1 MPPDQLDIPSEYL
14 QYASR
19 FYVGANT
26 FHESYFVSELKHDR
40 LGHQHRAWGDF
51 FARFARY
58 ATFWAHY
65 DNNVYRE
72 VHRWSELYKD
82 TYNLYHF
89 TRSIFSPAH
98 RSIEFWAN
106 HILGGSLDPLAGDG
120 VTRPSALPIVT
131 ENEAIRAPIAQ
142 VWRDSNWQAKK
153 EVWARFGAAMG
164 DSAVMVVDDPLKQ
177 KVQFKVVDPRTL
189 RDAVPDNFGNVVR
202 YIIEEQRPDPESRT
216 VTGFPVYAVYTE
228 ACERIG
234 ESIRYATFRNGLPY
248 DWRAYEEGDPNAG
261 TLVEW
266 TEDYGFVPLVV
277 VPHKD
282 IGLQWGES
290 ELQPTLSKLH
300 EVDDLASKLNDW
312 IRVTVDCPW
321 LFTGVVPPGTSVSL
335 ACPAVNELMVGNDEE
350 RPKGRERIPVLYSN
364 DKDTKAH
371 PLIAPLNVAAVSAH
385 IAAILA
391 AIEAEHPELVADDVG
406 PQSSGEARK
415 VAREKVEAVVVQ
427 RRSGYD
433 DAMVRANQMAISI
446 GAIKGYPGFEGFTS
460 ESYARGEIDHS
471 IGSRPVFSVD
481 TGAKIAESLARAQV
495 VKTLTDAGVSK
506 ESAMRQ
512 AGWSEEEIA
521 AEVKAKELEESKL
534 YDMIKQ
540 RQIAAMSDVTLEG
553 GTHGVAQHV
562 KVKY

>member
-1 MPPDQLDIPSEYL
+1 
-14 QYASR
+14 
-19 FYVGANT
+19 
-26 FHESYFVSELKHDR
+26 
-40 LGHQHRAWGDF
+40 
-51 FARFARY
+51 
-58 ATFWAHY
+58 
-65 DNNVYRE
+65 
-72 VHRWSELYKD
+72 
-82 TYNLYHF
+82 
-89 TRSIFSPAH
+89 
-98 RSIEFWAN
+98 
-106 HILGGSLDPLAGDG
+106 

-153 EVWARFGAAMG
+153 EVWSRFGAAMG
-164 DSAVMVVDDPLKQ
+164 DSAVMVVDDPIKQ

-248 DWRAYEEGDPNAG
+248 DWRAYDEGDPNAG
-261 TLVEW
+261 TLTEW

-433 DAMVRANQMAISI
+433 DAMVRANQMAIRS
-446 GAIKGYPGFEGFTS
+446 GRSRATP
-460 ESYARGEIDHS
+460 
-471 IGSRPVFSVD
+471 GSRDSRPRV
-481 TGAKIAESLARAQV
+481 TRGGILIIA
-495 VKTLTDAGVSK
+495 
-506 ESAMRQ
+506 
-512 AGWSEEEIA
+512 
-521 AEVKAKELEESKL
+521 
-534 YDMIKQ
+534 
-540 RQIAAMSDVTLEG
+540 SDQDLSFR
-553 GTHGVAQHV
+553 
-562 KVKY
+562 

>member
-1 MPPDQLDIPSEYL
+1 MPPNPLDIPSEYL

-19 FYVGANT
+19 FYVGANS

-58 ATFWAHY
+58 ETFWAHY
-65 DNNVYRE
+65 NNNIYRE
-72 VHRWSELYKD
+72 IHRWSELYKD
-82 TYNLYHF
+82 TYNLYNF

-153 EVWARFGAAMG
+153 EVWSRFGAVMG
-164 DSAVMVVDDPLKQ
+164 DSAVMVVDDPIKQ

-228 ACERIG
+228 ACERVG

-248 DWRAYEEGDPNAG
+248 DWRAYDEGDPNAG
-261 TLVEW
+261 LITEW

>member
-58 ATFWAHY
+58 ETFWAHY
-65 DNNVYRE
+65 NNNVYRE
-72 VHRWSELYKD
+72 IHRWSELYKD
-82 TYNLYHF
+82 TYNLYSF

-153 EVWARFGAAMG
+153 EVWSRFGAVMG

-189 RDAVPDNFGNVVR
+189 RDAFPDNFGNVVR

-248 DWRAYEEGDPNAG
+248 DWRAYDEGDPNAG
-261 TLVEW
+261 LITEW

-321 LFTGVVPPGTSVSL
+321 LFTGVVPPGTSVTL

-446 GAIKGYPGFEGFTS
+446 GAIKGYPGFEGFTA
-460 ESYARGEIDHS
+460 ESYARGDLDHS
-471 IGSRPVFSVD
+471 IGSRSVFAID
-481 TGAKIAESLARAQV
+481 QGAKIAESLARAQV

-521 AEVKAKELEESKL
+521 AEVKAKEQEESRML
-534 YDMIKQ
+534 DLIKQ
-540 RQIAAMSDVTLEG
+540 RQITTLSDVTMEG
-553 GTHGVAQHV
+553 GGKGPNEHV
-562 KVKY
+562 KIHY